1 MVLKLLLA
9 GLAGY
14 GLLVGL
20 LYTQQRQILFKP
32 DSSSP
37 VRPADAPDRLI
48 EITTETDDGLALAHW
63 YLPPARRQ
71 AGVVVVLHGNAG
83 NRAGPYGKFRDLHA
97 WGYGL
102 LLADYRGYG
111 GNPGAPSET
120 GLIADAR
127 SVLDWLAGQGVPA
140 GRVVLYGESLGS
152 GVATAL
158 AAERSVAGVV
168 LEAPF
173 TSIAELAQQQYWYVP
188 ARRLVRDPFDSRAR
202 IGQVDAPILILHGE
216 LDPTVPVAHGAALA
230 ETAGPDAEIVRFPDG
245 DHLNLWQV
253 GAAARVR
260 AFLAR
265 VLG

>member
-1 MVLKLLLA
+1 MLLKLLLA
-9 GLAGY
+9 GLVGY

-32 DSSSP
+32 DRASP
-37 VRPADAPDRLI
+37 ERPADAPTGLT
-48 EITTETDDGLALAHW
+48 EIVSQTADGLDLRHW
-63 YLPPARRQ
+63 YLPPARAQ

-83 NRAGPYGKFRDLHA
+83 NRGGTYWKFREIHD
-97 WGYGL
+97 WGHGL

-111 GNPGAPSET
+111 GNPGAPSED

-152 GVATAL
+152 GVASAL
-158 AAERSVAGVV
+158 AAERTPAGVV

-173 TSIAELAQQQYWYVP
+173 TSVADLAQQQYWYVP
-188 ARRLVRDPFDSRAR
+188 ARQLVRDRFDSRAR
-202 IGQVDAPILILHGE
+202 IGDVAAPILILHGDR
-216 LDPTVPVAHGAALA
+216 DPTIPVDHGVALA
-230 ETAGPDAEIVRFPDG
+230 KAAGANAELVRYPDG
-245 DHLNLWQV
+245 DHLNLWEIGAGHQV
-253 GAAARVR
+253 RT
-260 AFLAR
+260 FLAR